1 LDFLFSRK
9 RGGMV
14 DKASLIIVLQII
26 TSIVIG
32 VIGWFL
38 KDKFKKLDEADK
50 KNESDITTL
59 EKAFSEF
66 KEKMPFMYTTRED
79 QLRAQVS
86 LEKQIEKLGDNTNK
100 GLKEV
105 NDKMEKKLDDFLMNF
120 DRKITGISEQFN
132 KHLQREE
139 QHNGG

>member
-1 LDFLFSRK
+1 
-9 RGGMV
+9 MV